1 MIDRQHDLPI
11 TKQATALGISRGCV
25 YYLPRS
31 VSSADLGIMRRI
43 DERHLDFPFAGSRML
58 RDLLNAEGI
67 QIGRQHVA
75 TLIRRM
81 GIAAIDRRPN
91 TTREK
96 LTEPVADNTIATAY
110 YIYFDYFLPC
120 IPVNG
125 RILKLGGVSSPEKSV
140 PSSRITLRDSSPS
153 AIAIETAF
161 EITPAFLVSYVKN
174 LFIRIT
180 RRPTKHYYKTP

>member
-75 TLIRRM
+75 TLMRRM
-81 GIAAIDRRPN
+81 GIGAIYRWPN

-96 LTEPVADNTIATAY
+96 LMEPVADNTIATTY
-110 YIYFDYFLPC
+110 NIYFDYFLPC

-125 RILKLGGVSSPEKSV
+125 RILKLGGRFVTREV
-140 PSSRITLRDSSPS
+140 CT
-153 AIAIETAF
+153 F
-161 EITPAFLVSYVKN
+161 FSYN
-174 LFIRIT
+174 IT
-180 RRPTKHYYKTP
+180 RFLPVDDCHRDRIRNNTRVPGELCEESLYKNYEAASQALL